1 MRINLNINVKIK
13 NKMEKITMKPY
24 AVIDYNPLVGEL
36 YGILRYKTVEEDW
49 EFLPD
54 IYTNRAE
61 VQSEV
66 DELNQEAGNVTITFP

>member
-1 MRINLNINVKIK
+1 
-13 NKMEKITMKPY
+13 MEKITMKPY

-36 YGILRYKTVEEDW
+36 YGILRYNTVEEDW